1 MGRDATNW
9 DEEEYRNSIL
19 YDREIETRTVF
30 RTVFGSS
37 LQNPNTAD
45 TIVVA
50 SSDGS
55 IASYSISSCINSTK
69 SWRHLGGFAVAEPDC
84 LIQAHDGPAYDAKF
98 YGNGEDSLLLS
109 CGDDGRIRGWRWK
122 EITNSEGP
130 VLASGNQIE
139 PVLDLANPQHRG
151 PWGALS
157 PIPENNAIAVNYQ
170 DGSIFAATG
179 DSCAYCWDVEKG
191 QIKMTFKGHTD
202 YLHCIVTRSSSHQI
216 ITGSEDGTARMW
228 DCRSGKCLQILE
240 PNESLNSKDTRSCVG
255 CIALDASESWLACGS
270 GQSISVWNLPA
281 CESISQIST
290 RASIQDLLFEDNQI
304 LTVGA
309 EPLLTRID
317 INGGVVSQI
326 QSASPSAFSVSLHPS
341 GSRIFIYNFGAF
353 VTVAPK
359 CVPSQFDH

>member
-1 MGRDATNW
+1 MGRDATSW

-19 YDREIETRTVF
+19 YDREIETRTLF

-37 LQNPNTAD
+37 FENPNAAD

-69 SWRHLGGFAVAEPDC
+69 SWSHLGGFAVAEPDC

-98 YGNGEDSLLLS
+98 YGKGEDSL
-109 CGDDGRIRGWRWK
+109 CGDEGQIQGWRWK
-122 EITNSEGP
+122 EIANSEGP
-130 VLASGNQIE
+130 VLASANQVE

-170 DGSIFAATG
+170 
-179 DSCAYCWDVEKG
+179 EKS

-202 YLHCIVTRSSSHQI
+202 YLHCIVTRSFSNQI
-216 ITGSEDGTARMW
+216 ITGSEDGTAKIW

-240 PNESLNSKDTRSCVG
+240 PNEKLNSKDLYCGVS
-255 CIALDASESWLACGS
+255 CIAFDANESWLACGS
-270 GQSISVWNLPA
+270 GRSISIWNLPA
-281 CESISQIST
+281 WESISQIST
-290 RASIQDLLFEDNQI
+290 HAPIQDLLFEDNQI

-326 QSASPSAFSVSLHPS
+326 QYAPLSAFSVSLHPS
-341 GSRIFIYNFGAF
+341 GVVAVAAYGGLVDVISRKTGKKQGLTNQHGPEQEAQ
-353 VTVAPK
+353 
-359 CVPSQFDH
+359 SQYTPGDI